1 MCECNLNDDCCHSY
15 VPFCATIEHVY
26 LFDSELRQL
35 FLSPPLSLSLHL
47 TLPFHGLDL
56 KASKAISM
64 NWMHLLDALLLE
76 ITRQNRAFFRFCST
90 ERMVRLQ
97 VCFHLKL
104 AEFAFEFFFSDS
116 VNGYCIVKANVC
128 KKWFGNFKVSAS
140 VVDSFKYFFFSLFC
154 LFVCLPAC
162 MFVFAHI
169 FSAEIRNEK
178 KIHIHT
184 KKAVLDILNEKKMH
198 MFVCIQ
204 CELEWELHDRHWH
217 E

>member
-15 VPFCATIEHVY
+15 VSFCATIEHVY

-64 NWMHLLDALLLE
+64 NWMHLFDALLLE
-76 ITRQNRAFFRFCST
+76 ITQKNRVFFRFCST

-140 VVDSFKYFFFSLFC
+140 VVDSFKCFFSLC
-154 LFVCLPAC
+154 FVCLFAC
-162 MFVFAHI
+162 LLACLCLHTFSQRKFEMRKKFTYTRKKLCSIYWMKKRCICSFA
-169 FSAEIRNEK
+169 FN
-178 KIHIHT
+178 
-184 KKAVLDILNEKKMH
+184 VN
-198 MFVCIQ
+198 
-204 CELEWELHDRHWH
+204 
-217 E
+217 